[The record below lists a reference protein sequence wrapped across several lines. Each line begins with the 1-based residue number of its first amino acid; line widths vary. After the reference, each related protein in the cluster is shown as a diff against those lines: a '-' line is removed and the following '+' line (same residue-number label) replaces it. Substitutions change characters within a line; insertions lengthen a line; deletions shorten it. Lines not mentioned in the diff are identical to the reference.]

1 MTKAKYTPE
10 ERKKIKA
17 ENLRKNREAAEAR
30 GYTQKSAA
38 REEAIKEGK
47 KTYIGSTA
55 CKNCGSYEKYVSNW
69 ACAPCAI
76 KRGLEKL
83 NNEELM
89 KPYRTKEKGKK
100 RLDKWREQNYE
111 KCKEQWGRYPEKNNM
126 RASKRRAAVR
136 NQTPD
141 LTEEQVKEILTI
153 YEECSRISNE
163 TGIPHEVDHII
174 PICKGGLHHPNNL
187 QILTMKEN
195 RSKGGK

>member
-1 MTKAKYTPE
+1 MANQYSGVGRENRLKAIE
-10 ERKKIKA
+10 
-17 ENLRKNREAAEAR
+17 
-30 GYTQKSAA
+30 
-38 REEAIKEGK
+38 EGK
-47 KTYIGSTA
+47 KTYIGSTS
-55 CKNCGSYEKYVSNW
+55 CKHCGSYEKYVSTSS
-69 ACAPCAI
+69 CAPCL
-76 KRGLEKL
+76 KKKGLEKL

-100 RLDKWREQNYE
+100 RLDKWREENYE
-111 KCKEQWGRYPEKNNM
+111 KYKEQWGRYPEKNNM

-195 RSKGGK
+195 RIKGGK